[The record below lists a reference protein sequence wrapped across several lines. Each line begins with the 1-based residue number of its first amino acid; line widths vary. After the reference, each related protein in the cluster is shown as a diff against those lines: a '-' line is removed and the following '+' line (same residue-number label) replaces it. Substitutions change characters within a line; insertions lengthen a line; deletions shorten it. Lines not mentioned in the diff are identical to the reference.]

1 MQHSLKKKLEFL
13 IFKGNICSMLGTIR
27 DKHMKKILWGM
38 IAVIVPA
45 FVLWG
50 GASALKDRKKGVI
63 GYIDGK
69 KITELTYNEHLK
81 MARTILLLTSNNES
95 KIERK
100 DVESSAIDFM
110 TLLWKADKE
119 KIEVDDKEVILYV
132 KKIFFP
138 EGKFDKTM
146 YEINLKSLSQRF
158 NLGISVRDFE
168 EYIRNFLKI
177 NKLFSLNTN
186 SEVTEEE
193 LKKMYFLNTQKAKIS
208 YLGIPYKNFEKKDDI
223 SLEEITEFYEKNND
237 LFKVEPKININY
249 ILVEKNNNL
258 KDEII
263 KKADTTNSL
272 QELSEEF
279 SLPITETGLVGLNEP
294 IKDIGWQPEI
304 NKMAFA
310 LEKNKIGPIIS
321 SDKGTL
327 FIEKKESKDAYIP
340 DLKEIESE
348 VKEKMIKES
357 AKISAKEHVDELLK
371 NLLNGT
377 TNFTD
382 IAKQEEIEIKEPPEF
397 KYYDYIDGI
406 GLDEKISEI
415 VFSLEKN
422 QFYPETLLLH
432 NGAYIIRLNDKTAF
446 DEKDY
451 QEKSKV
457 YSAYIKQNKEIS
469 ERMKFMSEI
478 RIESKIKTFSILR

>member
-1 MQHSLKKKLEFL
+1 
-13 IFKGNICSMLGTIR
+13 
-27 DKHMKKILWGM
+27 MKKILWGM

-193 LKKMYFLNTQKAKIS
+193 LKKMYFSNTQKAKIS

-237 LFKVEPKININY
+237 LFKVEQKINIRY
-249 ILVEKNNNL
+249 ILVEENNNL

-263 KKADTTNSL
+263 KKA
-272 QELSEEF
+272 
-279 SLPITETGLVGLNEP
+279 
-294 IKDIGWQPEI
+294 
-304 NKMAFA
+304 
-310 LEKNKIGPIIS
+310 
-321 SDKGTL
+321 
-327 FIEKKESKDAYIP
+327 
-340 DLKEIESE
+340 
-348 VKEKMIKES
+348 
-357 AKISAKEHVDELLK
+357 
-371 NLLNGT
+371 
-377 TNFTD
+377 
-382 IAKQEEIEIKEPPEF
+382 
-397 KYYDYIDGI
+397 
-406 GLDEKISEI
+406 
-415 VFSLEKN
+415 
-422 QFYPETLLLH
+422 
-432 NGAYIIRLNDKTAF
+432 
-446 DEKDY
+446 
-451 QEKSKV
+451 
-457 YSAYIKQNKEIS
+457 
-469 ERMKFMSEI
+469 
-478 RIESKIKTFSILR
+478 